1 MTVILALDL
10 GTKTGWAVRNT
21 ISGIQSGT
29 ANFAQGKFAGG
40 GQRFL
45 AFAKWL
51 DRFTPTHVY
60 FEAVRRHI
68 GTDAAHIYGG
78 MLAILTSHCEAAQI
92 PYLGVPVGTIKKH
105 ATGRGNAKKPEMIAA
120 MVAKGHAPKDDN
132 EADALA
138 LLYYALEQK

>member
-1 MTVILALDL
+1 LTVILALDL
-10 GTKTGWAVRNT
+10 GTKTGWAEFDSDFGT
-21 ISGIQSGT
+21 TSGVQ
-29 ANFAQGKFAGG
+29 NFAQGKFAGG

-45 AFAKWL
+45 AFARWL
-51 DRFTPTHVY
+51 VEFKPTQVY